1 MEVLVDRCAGLD
13 VHKRMVTVCVRTP
26 GDGGHRRQVVRTFR
40 TFTHDLSDLASWLA
54 DEGVT
59 RAVMEST
66 GVLWRP
72 VYQAL
77 ERVVAEVWL
86 ANAQHVKAVPARKT
100 DVNDATWL
108 CQLAECGLVSPSFV
122 PPEHVRRL
130 RDLTRYRRRL
140 IESRTKQYQRLDKLL
155 EDAGIK
161 LSSVAS
167 SMRLKSVRLIVE
179 AMIDGEN
186 DPVVLAGL
194 ALKRLKSKNELLRF
208 ALSAPLDAHHRL
220 LARNV
225 LDHLDQLIASITTV
239 ESAIVEA
246 LKPYETLVERL
257 CTIPGVDR
265 HVAAVILAEIGTDI
279 TVFPTAAHLASWAR
293 VCPGSKES
301 AGRRYSGRN
310 TPGNHWLRAAL
321 HQAAWSASRTKGTFL
336 ASRFAQ
342 LRRSIGPQKAAQAVG
357 HSILVA
363 VWHMLTNEIDYHD
376 LGGDWHATRRR
387 VDPAKRRDQLIAQL
401 EALTGQHVSL
411 TA

>member
-40 TFTHDLSDLASWLA
+40 TFAHDLADLASWLA

-66 GVLWRP
+66 GILWRP
-72 VYQAL
+72 VYRAL
-77 ERVVAEVWL
+77 EGHVEQVWL

-100 DVNDATWL
+100 DVKDAVWL

-167 SMRLKSVRLIVE
+167 TMRLKSVRLMVE
-179 AMIDGEN
+179 AMIDGES
-186 DPVVLAGL
+186 DPAVLAGL
-194 ALKRLKSKNELLRF
+194 ALKQLKSKNELLRF
-208 ALSAPLDAHHRL
+208 ALSAPMDTHHRL
-220 LARNV
+220 LARN
-225 LDHLDQLIASITTV
+225 LLEHLDQVVKSLTAVEAAITD
-239 ESAIVEA
+239 A
-246 LKPYETLVERL
+246 LKPHETLVERL
-257 CTIPGVDR
+257 CTIPGVDH
-265 HVAAVILAEIGTDI
+265 HVAAVVLAEIGTDI
-279 TVFPTAAHLASWAR
+279 SVFPTAAHLASWAR
-293 VCPGSKES
+293 MCPGNKES
-301 AGRRYSGRN
+301 AGRRHSGRN
-310 TPGNHWLRAAL
+310 TPGNHWLRTVL
-321 HQAAWSASRTKGTFL
+321 HQAAWAASRTKGTFL
-336 ASRFAQ
+336 ASRFAH
-342 LRRSIGPQKAAQAVG
+342 LRRTIGPDKAAQAIG

-363 VWHMLTNEIDYHD
+363 VWHMLHDNVDYHE
-376 LGGDWHATRRR
+376 LGGDWHATRRQL
-387 VDPAKRRDQLIAQL
+387 DPAKRRAQLIAQL
-401 EALTGQHVSL
+401 EGLTGQHVTL